1 MHTLI
6 VYISKASENVL
17 NQRKQDD
24 LTVLM
29 TKQVVDTGLLHKSEA
44 HQNHINENTGN
55 QYISDT
61 LI

>member
-6 VYISKASENVL
+6 VYISKASEDVL
-17 NQRKQDD
+17 SQRKQDD

-29 TKQVVDTGLLHKSEA
+29 TKQIVDTGLLHKSEA
-44 HQNHINENTGN
+44 HRNHINENTGN